1 MKSKSRFK
9 SYFPVLYYF
18 GEFLVILLSTKLML
32 LLTYSSWTYLNSLFI
47 GFWFL
52 VSLLFKSHVLGR
64 GIRNRKLIKSTFES
78 LFFFSGFVAILN
90 VMFFNLQF
98 QLGTIGIAI
107 LIFYFLMLS
116 YRLFVNF
123 VLGRY
128 RTFGGNILNCMIVGV
143 NSHGLDLFNEILKNP
158 QLGFRAKGI
167 YGYNKKFSDEKLY
180 IPFLGKLIDFSDDIY
195 KKHDVIFFSEKLSVK
210 AQSFLLLK
218 ADKFN
223 LKANI
228 IPELVDYDFN
238 NFFISKIESIPYINI
253 NKLPLD
259 GLFNQFL
266 KRSFDII
273 FSLLVSIF
281 FLSWMIPIFGILIK
295 IFSKGPVFFIQKRE
309 GLKSSVFNCIKFR
322 TMVLNSECDTKWAD
336 DNDKRLTRF
345 GRFLRISSLDEMPQF
360 INVLL
365 GDMSVV
371 GPRPHALNLNNEYSS
386 KISAFNKRHK
396 FKPGI
401 TGLAQ
406 SKGFNGLISDIYD
419 MNNRVKLDIFYF
431 KNWSISL
438 DIKIAFITFLI
449 ICKFPFRYFTKLN
462 S

>member
-1 MKSKSRFK
+1 MKTKSRFQ
-9 SYFPVLYYF
+9 SYFPILYYL
-18 GEFLVILLSTKLML
+18 GEFSLILFSSELML
-32 LLTYSSWTYLNSLFI
+32 FLTYTPWTYLNSLFI
-47 GFWFL
+47 GFWFI

-64 GIRNRKLIKSTFES
+64 GIKNRKLVKSTFES
-78 LFFFSGFVAILN
+78 LFLFSGFVAILN

-98 QLGTIGIAI
+98 QLITIGIAI

-128 RTFGGNILNCMIVGV
+128 RAFGGNILNCMIVGV
-143 NSHGLDLFNEILKNP
+143 NSHGLDLFNEILKHP
-158 QLGFRAKGI
+158 ELGYRSKGI
-167 YGYNKKFSDEKLY
+167 YGFKKRFSKKKLD

-195 KKHDVIFFSEKLSVK
+195 KKHDLIFFSEKLSVK
-210 AQSFLLLK
+210 AQSFLLQK
-218 ADKFN
+218 ADEFN

-228 IPELVDYDFN
+228 IPELIDYDFN
-238 NFFISKIESIPYINI
+238 NFFISKIESVPYINI

-266 KRSFDII
+266 KRSYDIV
-273 FSLLVSIF
+273 FSFLVSLF
-281 FLSWMIPIFGILIK
+281 FLSWMVPIFGLIIK
-295 IFSKGPVFFIQKRE
+295 FSSKGPVFFIQKRE
-309 GLKSSVFNCIKFR
+309 GRKGMVFNCLKFR
-322 TMVLNSECDTKWAD
+322 TMVLNSESDTKWAD
-336 DNDKRLTRF
+336 DNDNRLTRF

-365 GDMSVV
+365 GEMSVV

-386 KISAFNKRHK
+386 KIFEYNKRHK

-419 MNNRVKLDIFYF
+419 MKSRVKLDIFYF
-431 KNWSISL
+431 KNWSVIL
-438 DIKIAFITFLI
+438 DIKITFLTI
-449 ICKFPFRYFTKLN
+449 IILLKFPLRYFNNK
-462 S
+462 